1 MKLEEYKNEYR
12 WHTGKA
18 SDVVRQLS
26 FAGIAVVW
34 IFRTQS
40 QSGSKI
46 PAELIL
52 PLGCLC
58 ISLTFDFLQY
68 FFGYVIWYGFYQYH
82 EKKNTKPSDDLT
94 HSLIWPSIL
103 HICFLGKVAA
113 LLVSYFMLLKHVWK
127 IWLI

>member
-1 MKLEEYKNEYR
+1 MNRKDYKDEYHWYS
-12 WHTGKA
+12 GKA

-34 IFRTQS
+34 IFRNQS

-68 FFGYVIWYGFYQYH
+68 FLGYAIWYGFYRYH
-82 EKKNTKPSDDLT
+82 EKKMNPSDEIT
-94 HSLIWPSIL
+94 HSRIWPSIL

-113 LLVSYFMLLKHVWK
+113 LLVSYLLLLKYVWK